1 MLAEDIAMVA
11 EKIEDPVIC
20 QKIEQYAMAPFEVQE
35 VYRKDAGKLCE
46 ARGGRWLMSS
56 CRRCGSAR
64 YHFAL
69 SPGSY
74 AISSATAAVLQGF

>member
-35 VYRKDAGKLCE
+35 VYRKDAG
-46 ARGGRWLMSS
+46 
-56 CRRCGSAR
+56 GST
-64 YHFAL
+64 
-69 SPGSY
+69 SGSW
-74 AISSATAAVLQGF
+74 I